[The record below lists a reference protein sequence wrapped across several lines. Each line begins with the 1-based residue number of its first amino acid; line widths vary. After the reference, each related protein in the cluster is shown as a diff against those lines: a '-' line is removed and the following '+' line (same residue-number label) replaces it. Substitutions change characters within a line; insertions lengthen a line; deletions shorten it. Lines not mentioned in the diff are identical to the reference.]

1 MTALLH
7 FGGTVFR
14 LVRWPAAALAL
25 IFGVS
30 GCAGW
35 NYRNEGFKED
45 DLSATARQARAEEN
59 ANSHRANSYWSDEKG
74 QQIERDLNV
83 K

>member
-7 FGGTVFR
+7 FGGKAIR
-14 LVRWPAAALAL
+14 RIGWPVALAL
-25 IFGVS
+25 AFGVS
-30 GCAGW
+30 GCAGS
-35 NYRNEGFKED
+35 NYRSEGFKQD
-45 DLSATARQARAEEN
+45 DLSATARQARAQEN
-59 ANSHRANSYWSDEKG
+59 ANGHTPNSFWSDEKG